1 MTNPH
6 PHMPRRDCAACWA
19 AGIGI
24 VVASLLLLVALVE
37 LAAPAS
43 ASAEGDCLNRHDFR
57 QVSRAAEVDPVTRRY
72 AHRLFGTRG
81 TPIGFH
87 TRVYR
92 GCVEGS
98 RAWVEYA
105 RWPDG
110 RFRATSTAY
119 TALYFADGQQVAH
132 PARAR

>member
-1 MTNPH
+1 MRT
-6 PHMPRRDCAACWA
+6 ALALA
-19 AGIGI
+19 VTAG
-24 VVASLLLLVALVE
+24 LLAVGGT
-37 LAAPAS
+37 PG
-43 ASAEGDCLNRHDFR
+43 ASAEGDCLNRRDFR
-57 QVSRAAEVDPVTRRY
+57 QVARAAEVDPMTRRY

-81 TPIGFH
+81 RPIGYH
-87 TRVYR
+87 TRIYR
-92 GCVEGS
+92 GCGEGS
-98 RAWVEYA
+98 RAWVEFA